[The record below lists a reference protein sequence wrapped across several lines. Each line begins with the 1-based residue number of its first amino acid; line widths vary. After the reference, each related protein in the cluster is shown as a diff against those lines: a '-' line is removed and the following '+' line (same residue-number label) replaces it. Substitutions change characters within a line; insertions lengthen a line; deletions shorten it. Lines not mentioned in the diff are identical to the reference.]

1 MAMGFLFVCVLSG
14 NAGAQS
20 PNGDLA
26 FQRQDLD
33 FILRQI
39 IFAED
44 HVKNSQNGVGE
55 QDCDALLALLPNGS
69 VPWGLR
75 TVDGSCN
82 NLLPNQGGFGAAD
95 LEFRALVAPVFDT
108 AQPLTQA
115 FAPNDAMGA
124 NTSYVTGNG
133 RTVQDSTARLI
144 SNLIVNQSESNPAA
158 VQAAADGDGTTLG
171 PDITGVP
178 QFLIPNMAPD
188 EGLSAPFNAFM
199 TFFGQ
204 FFDHGLDL
212 INKGGNGL
220 VFIPLAQ
227 DDPLYDK
234 GDDGIAGNADDGKG
248 NFHVMT

>member
-1 MAMGFLFVCVLSG
+1 MGNYFVTQKNVIVVRLWTSMALTFLCACVISG
-14 NAGAQS
+14 SAGATDVLGHPGS

-39 IFAED
+39 KFAED

-55 QDCDALLALLPNGS
+55 QDCEALLAILPNGT

-95 LEFRALVAPVFDT
+95 LEFRALVEPVFDS
-108 AQPLTQA
+108 AQPLTKA

-144 SNLIVNQSESNPAA
+144 SNLIVNQSTTNPAA
-158 VQAAADGDGTTLG
+158 V
-171 PDITGVP
+171 
-178 QFLIPNMAPD
+178 
-188 EGLSAPFNAFM
+188 
-199 TFFGQ
+199 
-204 FFDHGLDL
+204 
-212 INKGGNGL
+212 
-220 VFIPLAQ
+220 LA
-227 DDPLYDK
+227 L
-234 GDDGIAGNADDGKG
+234 A
-248 NFHVMT
+248 V